1 MIRGRRMTTLST
13 PLPPV
18 QARPTMRDVA
28 REAGVSLKTVSRVVN
43 GEPGVGA
50 DTAARV
56 TAAIEALGYRRN
68 EIARSLRP
76 GQASATVGLVIGDVG
91 NPFYSTIARAVE
103 EVARRY
109 RHLLITASSEDDPER
124 EREVVQALTRH
135 RVDGLLIVPAGGGGE
150 QLYLQAEFRLGT
162 PLVFVDRPPV
172 GVEADTILIDNVG
185 GARLAVEHLLA
196 HGHRRIGVVGDAPS
210 FSTVQERLEGYR
222 QALAAAAIPFDESLV
237 RLSPHDTAEAES
249 VAGALL
255 SGRDHVTA
263 IFATNNRMSIGV
275 LRALRTHRRSPVALV
290 GFDDFELADMLWTPV
305 TVVRHD
311 TAEMGRLAA
320 ERLFARLA
328 GDDSPPKRL
337 VLPTVLV
344 PRGSGEIRP

>member
-1 MIRGRRMTTLST
+1 
-13 PLPPV
+13 
-18 QARPTMRDVA
+18 MRDVA

-43 GEPGVGA
+43 GEAGVGPA
-50 DTAARV
+50 TAARV
-56 TAAIEALGYRRN
+56 TAAIDALGYRRN

-76 GQASATVGLVIGDVG
+76 GQASATVGLVIGDAG

-109 RHLLITASSEDDPER
+109 RHLLITASSEDDPNR

-135 RVDGLLIVPAGGGGE
+135 RVDGLLIVPAGRGGE
-150 QLYLQAEFRLGT
+150 QLYLQPEFRLGT

-185 GARLAVEHLLA
+185 GARRAVEHLLA

-210 FSTVQERLEGYR
+210 FSTVQERLAGYR
-222 QALAAAAIPFDESLV
+222 QALATAGIPFEESLV

-249 VAGALL
+249 VASALL
-255 SGRDHVTA
+255 DGPDDVTA

-275 LRALRTHRRSPVALV
+275 LRALRTHRRRIALV
-290 GFDDFELADMLWTPV
+290 GFDDFELADMLSTPV

-320 ERLFARLA
+320 ERLFARLS
-328 GDDSPPKRL
+328 GDDSPPRRL